1 MAEKI
6 LSIIIP
12 MYQAERFIAKC
23 LDSLLT
29 DQRCLTYLEI
39 LIVNDGSR
47 DRSGKIAAGYREK
60 YPDSIRL
67 IEKENGGHGSAVNA
81 GVEQCSGK
89 YFKVLDADDWVS
101 PGGLKAVTEKL
112 LVMEEADM
120 VLAGFTIY
128 DMNTKKVRHIRSRQK
143 QGLRYLQME
152 ELTADWDCYKGL
164 LSLHGVIYRTDF
176 YRMAG
181 YRLPEG
187 VYYDDAY
194 FIASFAGFARRICVM
209 KDCLYVYRVGCE
221 SQSTSN
227 QNRQKC
233 IRQMEHV
240 LLSMIRIEDDL
251 ERRGADMLFWRFRVC
266 SCLADYFVTVFLRFS
281 DRKAGRRAGRRFY
294 RTVRQKSRRLWK
306 AVRSRY
312 LILYMMGLLHMDECL
327 FLKLLELRSLKNRKG
342 ICHVK
347 RRED

>member
-101 PGGLKAVTEKL
+101 PGGLKAVTEKF

-152 ELTADWDCYKGL
+152 ELGLYAAKINPLSDWET
-164 LSLHGVIYRTDF
+164 VT
-176 YRMAG
+176 
-181 YRLPEG
+181 
-187 VYYDDAY
+187 
-194 FIASFAGFARRICVM
+194 
-209 KDCLYVYRVGCE
+209 
-221 SQSTSN
+221 
-227 QNRQKC
+227 
-233 IRQMEHV
+233 MEA
-240 LLSMIRIEDDL
+240 L
-251 ERRGADMLFWRFRVC
+251 
-266 SCLADYFVTVFLRFS
+266 VFLGWYEDAKRCE
-281 DRKAGRRAGRRFY
+281 G
-294 RTVRQKSRRLWK
+294 W
-306 AVRSRY
+306 
-312 LILYMMGLLHMDECL
+312 L
-327 FLKLLELRSLKNRKG
+327 FFCMCFCPAE
-342 ICHVK
+342 
-347 RRED
+347 